1 MHLNNRSGHNLLLGG
16 SLLGRG
22 CRSLGFGGS
31 LHGFGRL
38 GSRALALTLTFTSG
52 ASGTLGASGTS
63 GTSSTTGAS
72 GASGASGTLGASTTC
87 TCTRVVDNLQ
97 EKVIQT
103 TLVEASALNLQF
115 NFFA

>member
-38 GSRALALTLTFTSG
+38 GSRALALTLTFTTG
-52 ASGTLGASGTS
+52 ASGTR
-63 GTSSTTGAS
+63 
-72 GASGASGTLGASTTC
+72 GASGTLGASTTC

-103 TLVEASALNLQF
+103 TLVEESALNLQF
-115 NFFA
+115 NF